1 MMYIVQR
8 ENRGERGGRERR
20 RREEGERGGGE
31 RSGREEEERGG
42 GERRRREEG
51 ERGGGGVWKSQSVGG
66 VRAHCSTHHN
76 CMDLRTQ
83 CHFLLSASSQLDCS
97 EDMRAALA
105 P

>member
-20 RREEGERGGGE
+20 RREE
-31 RSGREEEERGG
+31 EERGG
-42 GERRRREEG
+42 GERRRRSLDITVSRKG
-51 ERGGGGVWKSQSVGG
+51 QGSLQHSPQLH
-66 VRAHCSTHHN
+66 A
-76 CMDLRTQ
+76 LRTQ
-83 CHFLLSASSQLDCS
+83 CHFLLSASSQLDCK